1 MDSIF
6 LTFAAATAIVLFFG
20 AAMATW
26 IGKIIEADSD
36 MIIEEA
42 RKKEAGITYPSRQQA
57 IAQRHRPSLPSPQS
71 RPRTYT
77 DRRQMPP
84 SRTDGF

>member
-1 MDSIF
+1 METIF

-26 IGKIIEADSD
+26 IGKIIESDSD
-36 MIIEEA
+36 MVIEEA

-57 IAQRHRPSLPSPQS
+57 IAQRHRSSSPSPQS
-71 RPRTYT
+71 RHRTYT
-77 DRRQMPP
+77 DRRQMPH
-84 SRTDGF
+84 SRADGF